1 MQRARNT
8 LRHNA
13 TMFVR
18 NSGTAQGEAGK
29 KIGKKK
35 WYRIMKSP
43 GNLRKSGT
51 DLVPCVFLMPATDCM
66 RGTKSFGIFV
76 QKSSHLGPYFF
87 CGGT

>member
-1 MQRARNT
+1 MSCDGWLVCGGAARVQRARNT

-35 WYRIMKSP
+35 WYRI
-43 GNLRKSGT
+43 LRKPWKPKKIRYRPRA
-51 DLVPCVFLMPATDCM
+51 VRFLNA
-66 RGTKSFGIFV
+66 RN
-76 QKSSHLGPYFF
+76 
-87 CGGT
+87 